1 MTTDHKP
8 PTDDE
13 IREALAAE
21 AKMTPGPW
29 AWRDLDSHDQRTLY
43 YAGIGI
49 VDSGLS
55 QGDGI
60 GVFEHQSLSPDQPDR
75 EGIALLR
82 NIAPRALRELV
93 ALRKILRELGKI
105 CEMGNAYEVLPDI
118 VRHWKDAACRNIHLR
133 AASEERVKKLEG
145 TLRRIATSR
154 HCQCGDAPSQYSRG
168 MVDGCRLAAQAARDA
183 LADSPDAPAGEG
195 D

>member
-13 IREALAAE
+13 IREALAACE
-21 AKMTPGPW
+21 ASKEM
-29 AWRDLDSHDQRTLY
+29 DFVDVQS
-43 YAGIGI
+43 YA
-49 VDSGLS
+49 
-55 QGDGI
+55 
-60 GVFEHQSLSPDQPDR
+60 
-75 EGIALLR
+75 
-82 NIAPRALRELV
+82 RALRELV
-93 ALRKILRELGKI
+93 KQRKILRELGKI

-145 TLRRIATSR
+145 TLRKIATSR